1 MEEFIRK
8 EKRVLMR
15 NFDKWLLTE
24 PPPKSVKDIQNYWR
38 ELKWD
43 SNLRILEESNLR
55 LRELIERD

>member
-8 EKRVLMR
+8 EKRALMR
-15 NFDKWLLTE
+15 DFDKWLLTE
-24 PPPKSVKDIQNYWR
+24 PPPESVKDIQNYWR
-38 ELKWD
+38 GLKWD